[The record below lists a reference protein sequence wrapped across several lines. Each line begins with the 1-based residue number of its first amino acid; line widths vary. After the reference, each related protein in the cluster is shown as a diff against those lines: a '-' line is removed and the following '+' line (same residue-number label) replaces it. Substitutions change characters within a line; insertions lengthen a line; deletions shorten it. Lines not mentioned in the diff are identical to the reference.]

1 MAKKVYLESLGC
13 PKNLVDSEAALGA
26 LRRAGAE
33 PVSDETCADA
43 LIVNTCGFIEAA
55 REESIDAILRLAR
68 IKDGRPGVKLAVMG
82 CLSEKYRDELLREIP
97 EIDEIFGTADLRP
110 VVERIAP
117 GPADGIPG
125 PLAGPRELSTPS
137 SYAYLKIAE
146 GCSNSCS
153 FCVIPSI
160 RGPYGSRTPDE
171 LLAEAEDL
179 ARRGVRELILVAQDT
194 TLYGADLRMKDGLA
208 GLLRKLSCVEGIRWI
223 RVLYMYPSLVS
234 GALLDVIAGEEKI
247 VPYFDLPLQHVSG
260 GVLKRMGRPDT
271 GASIRRL
278 VDRIREKAPG
288 AAVRASFIVGFPG
301 ETEEDFA
308 ELLGFIEEARL
319 DHAGCFIYSPEE
331 GTPAAALPGAIGV
344 KTARE
349 RLDILMSA
357 QRKISAD
364 ILKEKVGRVEEVM
377 VDGAGEDGLLL
388 TGRLET
394 QAPEI
399 DGHVILDS
407 ADAAAGDIISVRIT
421 GAMDYDLIG
430 SAASVE
436 AGGKI

>member
-13 PKNLVDSEAALGA
+13 PKNLVDSELALGA

-33 PVSDETCADA
+33 PVADETCADA
-43 LIVNTCGFIEAA
+43 LIVNTCGFIDAA
-55 REESIDAILRLAR
+55 KEESIDAILRLAR
-68 IKDGRPGVKLAVMG
+68 IKENRPGVKLAVMG

-117 GPADGIPG
+117 RPPADMPD
-125 PLAGPRELSTPS
+125 PLSGPRELSTPS

-160 RGPYGSRTPDE
+160 RGPYWSRTPDE

-208 GLLRKLSCVEGIRWI
+208 GLLGKLSGVEGIRWI
-223 RVLYMYPSLVS
+223 RVLYMYPSLAS

-247 VPYFDLPLQHVSG
+247 VPYFDLPLQHVADN
-260 GVLKRMGRPDT
+260 VLKRMSRPDT

-278 VDRIREKAPG
+278 VERIREKAPG
-288 AAVRASFIVGFPG
+288 AAIRASFIVGFPG
-301 ETEEDFA
+301 ETGRDFA
-308 ELLGFIEEARL
+308 ELLGFVEEARL

-331 GTPAAALPGAIGV
+331 GTPAAALSGAIGG
-344 KTARE
+344 KTAGE
-349 RLDILMSA
+349 RLDALMGA
-357 QRKISAD
+357 QRKISAN
-364 ILKEKVGRVEEVM
+364 ILGEKVGRVEEVM
-377 VDGAGEDGLLL
+377 VDGAREDGLLL

-407 ADAAAGDIISVRIT
+407 ADAAPGDIIPVRIT